1 MIKRI
6 VLSVLMLVVLTS
18 CKKNQSNFPTM
29 EFLENEYNFGEIT
42 EGQKVYKDFIFT
54 NTGKTDLIITGAQG
68 SCGCTIGDY
77 PKQPIKSN
85 EQGVIKVTFNSQGK
99 HGKQEKSVTISA
111 NTINRLEIIK
121 IYADVKVDVNNNNNK
136 INK

>member
-1 MIKRI
+1 MIKKI
-6 VLSVLMLVVLTS
+6 VLSVMILVVLTS
-18 CKKNQSNFPTM
+18 CKKNQNSFPTM
-29 EFLENEYNFGEIT
+29 EFVEKEHNFGTIVA
-42 EGQKVYKDFIFT
+42 GQKVQKDFIFT

-77 PKQPIKSN
+77 PKKPIKSN

-111 NTINRLEIIK
+111 NTMNRLEIIK
-121 IYADVKVDVNNNNNK
+121 IYADVKDSINNNNNK
-136 INK
+136 LN